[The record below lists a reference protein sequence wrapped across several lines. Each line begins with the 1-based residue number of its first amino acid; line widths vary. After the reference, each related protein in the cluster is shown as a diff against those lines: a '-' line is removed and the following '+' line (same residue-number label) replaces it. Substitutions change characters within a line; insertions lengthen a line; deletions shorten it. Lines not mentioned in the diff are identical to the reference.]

1 MKKLLRW
8 LRGAFG
14 IGVTWAVLWIV
25 IGALLFLVIR
35 IFRPES
41 IGFGE
46 GPAKALAILA
56 LVGLLSGLGFAGFL
70 SVAERR
76 RTLRELSLVRVGLW
90 GLLGSAAI
98 PLLMGTDGSMGW
110 LTGALGAVFATGSV
124 ALARR
129 GLPVATAP
137 DIPEKQNP
145 G

>member
-129 GLPVATAP
+129 GLPVTTAP